1 MPNHQPETIVI
12 TGASGG
18 IGQALLNTLA
28 EHYPHAQITAT
39 YHHSEPS
46 AQPQANGT
54 IQWQAL
60 DLTDAQA
67 VDQFAQGFKRVDWLI
82 NCAGLLHQGDH
93 GPEKSIRQ
101 FDSDF
106 FQRNIQINT
115 LPTLLLSHA
124 FSNPLKNSPQ
134 AVFASLSARVGSISD
149 NRLGGWY
156 SYRISKAALNMAIK
170 TLAIEWQR
178 SHKNVCVAAL
188 HPGTTDTELSKPFQR
203 NVPVDKLFTP
213 QQSAGYLLQVIQS
226 LNAENSGQLWAWDG
240 QVIPW

>member
-18 IGQALLNTLA
+18 IGQALLNLLA
-28 EHYPHAQITAT
+28 EHYPNTQITAT
-39 YHHSEPS
+39 YRS
-46 AQPQANGT
+46 AASLAQQQTKGT
-54 IQWQAL
+54 IRWQVL

-67 VDQFAQGFKRVDWLI
+67 VDQFARGFKRVDWLI

-106 FQRNIQINT
+106 FLHNIQINT
-115 LPTLLLSHA
+115 LPTLLLSQA
-124 FSNPLKNSPQ
+124 FSGALKNSPQ
-134 AVFASLSARVGSISD
+134 GVFASLSARVGSIGD

-188 HPGTTDTELSKPFQR
+188 HPGTTDTELSKPLQR

-213 QQSAGYLLQVIQS
+213 QQSAGYLLQVIQG
-226 LNAENSGQLWAWDG
+226 LNAENSGHLWAWDG
-240 QVIPW
+240 QTIPW